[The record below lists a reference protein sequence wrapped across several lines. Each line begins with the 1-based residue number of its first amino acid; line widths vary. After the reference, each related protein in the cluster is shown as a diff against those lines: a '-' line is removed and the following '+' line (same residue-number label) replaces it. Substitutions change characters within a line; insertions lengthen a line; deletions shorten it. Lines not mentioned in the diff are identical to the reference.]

1 MHINDREGTVGK
13 NNPGL
18 VQELDSNR
26 ALGLREKEII
36 ARSVIRVCQNISEMR
51 ENSCLVR
58 CHED

>member
-26 ALGLREKEII
+26 ALGCAKKRLLRGP
-36 ARSVIRVCQNISEMR
+36 
-51 ENSCLVR
+51 
-58 CHED
+58 